1 MSVKEAFVADSR
13 AAERAFKVQSEALL
27 RSEYEAQ
34 TAWLEREAYGRLK
47 AAPSA
52 PIAPLVHDLLL
63 RFNDSLMRSLVEGVQ
78 ESARDSVYAL
88 ERLLVCTLGSASSLS
103 DHTFSAGLRERAT
116 LQSEA
121 AQQQAAA
128 KLTGRV
134 YVKLAQAPINGTP
147 RERATQIGEVLDG
160 AWWQVHRLART
171 ETAVAYNAV
180 RVEALRAISSDFP
193 RLMQRWTERLDDPDA
208 VGVSADSAE
217 MHGQVTN
224 IGAHFFMPG
233 SAGRWAHPPNRP
245 NDSGV
250 ITPWQSGWDIPAWSW
265 AGQKIW
271 HV

>member
-13 AAERAFKVQSEALL
+13 AAERAFKVQSAALL

-34 TAWLEREAYGRLK
+34 AARLERAAYLRLK
-47 AAPSA
+47 AEPLAPTA
-52 PIAPLVHDLLL
+52 TLVHDLLL
-63 RFNDSLMRSLVEGVQ
+63 SFSDSLVRSMVEGVQ

-88 ERLLVCTLGSASSLS
+88 ERLLVCTLGSASKLS

-116 LQSEA
+116 LHSEL

-128 KLTGRV
+128 KLAGRV
-134 YVKLAQAPINGTP
+134 YTQLSSAVGTP
-147 RERATQIGEVLDG
+147 RERATRIGEVLD
-160 AWWQVHRLART
+160 AHWWQVHRLART
-171 ETAVAYNAV
+171 EAAVAYNAV
-180 RVEALRAISSDFP
+180 RVEALRAISGDFP

-208 VGVSADSAE
+208 VGVAADSVV
-217 MHGQVTN
+217 MHGQVVS
-224 IGAHFFMPG
+224 IGSHFFMPG
-233 SAGRWAHPPNRP
+233 TAGRWAHPPNRP
-245 NDSGV
+245 NDGGV